1 MPYTFYAQPKR
12 FTQYAI
18 EKRGELLATAYNYI
32 EPDAKGIR
40 DFVEYS
46 SADFTVTDFHS
57 ADRVCVVMR
66 LPEPTMPRCKNH
78 SSVYRAWGFPQA
90 RSGAA
95 VELSML
101 SGEAYKVY
109 VSVFVE
115 HRSDGTMLPREIIW
129 EDGQKYEIDRVIDI
143 RPAYAAKAGGQGDR
157 YTIQVNG
164 ARTYLY
170 FERSTNLTGNTI
182 GRWFVERKVPLRDL
196 L

>member
-1 MPYTFYAQPKR
+1 MTESRSWKPFSVR
-12 FTQYAI
+12 H
-18 EKRGELLATAYNYI
+18 EKWPALAVPITMDV
-32 EPDAKGIR
+32 PSG
-40 DFVEYS
+40 S
-46 SADFTVTDFHS
+46 ST
-57 ADRVCVVMR
+57 
-66 LPEPTMPRCKNH
+66 EN
-78 SSVYRAWGFPQA
+78 
-90 RSGAA
+90 
-95 VELSML
+95 
-101 SGEAYKVY
+101 
-109 VSVFVE
+109 
-115 HRSDGTMLPREIIW
+115 REIIW